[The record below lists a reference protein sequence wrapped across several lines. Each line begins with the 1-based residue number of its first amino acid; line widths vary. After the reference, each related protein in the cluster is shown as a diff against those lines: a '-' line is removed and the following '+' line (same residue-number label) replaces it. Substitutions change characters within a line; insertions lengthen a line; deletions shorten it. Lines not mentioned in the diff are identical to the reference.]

1 MAVARSETIVVATAR
16 DVTDSQATFKPE
28 AFLKGAV
35 TAGDLVLSSP
45 DRTSTCA
52 PAEFVPG
59 ERYLLLLRGSA
70 WPIDGSVL
78 QLVRGEWLWL
88 GVPLASEAE
97 LIDEIREVTGQYAV
111 PAQSDSEGQ
120 GIDWWKTVLPVGGAV
135 LGIFVVGL
143 FLMRIWHR
151 IDPS

>member
-1 MAVARSETIVVATAR
+1 
-16 DVTDSQATFKPE
+16 
-28 AFLKGAV
+28 
-35 TAGDLVLSSP
+35 
-45 DRTSTCA
+45 
-52 PAEFVPG
+52 
-59 ERYLLLLRGSA
+59 
-70 WPIDGSVL
+70 VL

-88 GVPLASEAE
+88 GTPLSAEADLVE
-97 LIDEIREVTGQYAV
+97 EIRGITGQYAV
-111 PAQSDSEGQ
+111 PPQSESEGQ